1 MDKGGT
7 DKYIYTNCRPVS
19 VLNIFSRII
28 ESSMFDQLIKFAN
41 DFLQIFV
48 GASRKLYISQHIVI
62 RLIEE

>member
-19 VLNIFSRII
+19 VLNIFSKMID
-28 ESSMFDQLIKFAN
+28 SSIFDQLIKFAN
-41 DFLQIFV
+41 DFLQVFV
-48 GASRKLYISQHIVI
+48 GAYRKLYISQRVVI